1 MKMQMKIVCALFVT
15 LYISG
20 KLFFLTSFYIHIYNA
35 NTNERRKNNTTHNK
49 KYTSYV
55 LTCMF

>member
-1 MKMQMKIVCALFVT
+1 MQMKIVCALFVT

-35 NTNERRKNNTTHNK
+35 NTDERRKNNTTHNK